1 MKKALAFFV
10 LAIGIT
16 MASYA
21 QDSSDQSFLTSG
33 KWKIESLKIGEEKED
48 FSDCK
53 NSWLVF
59 QENGSYKMMMRK
71 NQKLGQWTLENN
83 EKLLKF
89 ENQGAVDNFKIL
101 KLTEKELLF
110 STTDQDIVYTMT
122 LKR

>member
-1 MKKALAFFV
+1 MKKALAFFIFV
-10 LAIGIT
+10 IGIT
-16 MASYA
+16 ITSQA
-21 QDSSDQSFLTSG
+21 QESSEQSFLTSG
-33 KWKIESLKIGEEKED
+33 KWKIESLKIGEERED

-71 NQKLGQWTLENN
+71 NEKLGQWTLENN

-110 STTDQDIVYTMT
+110 SAKDQDIVYMMT